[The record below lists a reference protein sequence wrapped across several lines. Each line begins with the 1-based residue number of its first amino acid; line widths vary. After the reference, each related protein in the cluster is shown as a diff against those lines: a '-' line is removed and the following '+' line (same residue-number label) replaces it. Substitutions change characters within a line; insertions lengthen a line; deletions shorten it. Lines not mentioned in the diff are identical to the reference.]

1 MENKNYIYGLIDPRS
16 NKIRYVGKTNNPDQ
30 RLFDH
35 IRHSKHKTTYKD
47 KWIRSLL
54 EIGLNPTITILE
66 ECGDNWVEREIHHI
80 SLYENLTNLT
90 KGGEGL
96 NGYIFTETH
105 KKNISE
111 NHHDVSKEN
120 NPMFGRTHTD
130 EVKELL
136 RRKNIGKK
144 HNEESK
150 SKMSSHRKG
159 EKNVKAILT
168 DEIVSSIRKDY
179 NENGVSQGELARKY
193 NVQSPCIY
201 KIIHRITWKH
211 I

>member
-47 KWIRSLL
+47 KWIRSLV
-54 EIGLNPTITILE
+54 EIGLKPIITILE

-144 HNEESK
+144 HKEESK
-150 SKMSSHRKG
+150 SKMSSQRKG

-168 DEIVSSIRKDY
+168 DEIVSSIREDY
-179 NENGVSQGELARKY
+179 NENGISQGELARKY

>member
-35 IRHSKHKTTYKD
+35 VRHSKHKTTYKD

-54 EIGLNPTITILE
+54 EIGLKPTITILE
-66 ECGDNWVEREIHHI
+66 ECGDNWAEREIHHI

-130 EVKELL
+130 EVKEKL
-136 RRKNIGKK
+136 RRVNTGKK
-144 HNEESK
+144 HSEESK

-179 NENGVSQGELARKY
+179 NENGVSQGELAKKH
-193 NVQSPCIY
+193 NVQKPCIY